1 MHIVLLYKD
10 YPPVSGGIEG
20 HTATLARGLVARGHQ
35 VTVLVTNTTGTTT
48 VAHTRAG
55 LTVIRAGRL
64 ATLSSTPLSLA
75 YWWRARQFA
84 HVDVVHLQFPYP
96 PADLAARLIPHAPP
110 LVVTYQADITRQ
122 RWLRVAYAPLLR
134 ATLRRARRIIV
145 TSTAYMQ
152 HSYWL
157 QPHRARCRVVPL
169 GIDAHRFA
177 PAPMPRPAGAMPTL
191 LFVGRLRYY
200 KGLPYLLHALA
211 RMRQPCRLVI
221 AGDGPEAPHVRTLVA
236 ALGLA
241 DRVTLLGDVPDADL
255 PGVYQQ
261 ADVFVLPSHLPAEA
275 FGIVLLEAQASGLP
289 VISTALGTAT
299 SIVNRHGQTGLVVPP
314 ADAHALAH
322 AADWLLAHPH
332 RAHQMGAAGR
342 ANVLAHYTHE
352 LMLTQTEQVYQSV
365 L

>member
-10 YPPVSGGIEG
+10 YPPVPGGIEG
-20 HTATLARGLVARGHQ
+20 HMATLAHGLVARGHR
-35 VTVLVTNTTGTTT
+35 VTVLVTNPARTTT
-48 VAHTRAG
+48 VAHPQAG

-75 YWWRARQFA
+75 YWWQARQLA
-84 HVDVVHLQFPYP
+84 PVDVVHLQFPYP
-96 PADLAARLIPHAPP
+96 PADLAARLVPHAPP
-110 LVVTYQADITRQ
+110 LVVSYQADITRQ
-122 RWLRVAYAPLLR
+122 RWLRRAYAPLLR
-134 ATLRRARRIIV
+134 ATLRRARAIIV

-152 HSYWL
+152 HSPWL
-157 QPHRARCRVVPL
+157 QLHRARCRVVPL
-169 GIDAHRFA
+169 GIDVSRFA
-177 PAPMPRPAGAMPTL
+177 PAPVPRRAGAVPTL

-200 KGLPYLLHALA
+200 KGLPYLLHALPQ
-211 RMRQPCRLVI
+211 MHQPCRLLI
-221 AGDGPEAPHVRTLVA
+221 AGDGPEAPRLRALVA
-236 ALGLA
+236 TLGLA

-299 SIVNRHGQTGLVVPP
+299 STVNRHGQTGLVVPP
-314 ADAHALAH
+314 ADAPALAQ
-322 AADWLLAHPH
+322 ATDWLLAHPQ
-332 RAHQMGAAGR
+332 RARQMGAAGR